1 MHGLLPQEQLNK
13 DKMKARIKIMLKS
26 GVLDPQGA
34 AIKQALNNIGFES
47 VTGVRQGK
55 VIELEVDGPNKSE
68 VRSEIES
75 MCNKML
81 ANTVIENFEIEVF

>member
-1 MHGLLPQEQLNK
+1 
-13 DKMKARIKIMLKS
+13 MKARIKIMLKS

-55 VIELEVDGPNKSE
+55 VIELEVDGTNKSE

>member
-1 MHGLLPQEQLNK
+1 
-13 DKMKARIKIMLKS
+13 MKARIKIMLKS

-55 VIELEVDGPNKSE
+55 IIELEVDGSNKNE
-68 VRSEIES
+68 VRSEIEN

-81 ANTVIENFEIEVF
+81 ANTVIENFEIEVFE

>member
-1 MHGLLPQEQLNK
+1 
-13 DKMKARIKIMLKS
+13 MKARIKIMLKS

-55 VIELEVDGPNKSE
+55 VIELEVDGSNKNE
-68 VRSEIES
+68 VRSEIEK

-81 ANTVIENFEIEVF
+81 ANTE

>member
-1 MHGLLPQEQLNK
+1 
-13 DKMKARIKIMLKS
+13 MLKS

-34 AIKQALNNIGFES
+34 AIKQALNNIGFEG

-55 VIELEVDGPNKSE
+55 VIELEVDGSNKNE
-68 VRSEIES
+68 VRSEIEN

-81 ANTVIENFEIEVF
+81 ANTVIENFEIEVFA

>member
-1 MHGLLPQEQLNK
+1 
-13 DKMKARIKIMLKS
+13 MKARIKIMLKS

-55 VIELEVDGPNKSE
+55 VIELEVDGSNKSE

>member
-1 MHGLLPQEQLNK
+1 
-13 DKMKARIKIMLKS
+13 MKARIKIMLKS

-55 VIELEVDGPNKSE
+55 VIELEVDGPNKNE

>member
-1 MHGLLPQEQLNK
+1 
-13 DKMKARIKIMLKS
+13 MKARIKIMLKS

-34 AIKQALNNIGFES
+34 AINQALNNIGFES

-55 VIELEVDGPNKSE
+55 VIELEVDGSNKNE
-68 VRSEIES
+68 VRSEIEN

-81 ANTVIENFEIEVF
+81 ANTVIENFEIEVFE

>member
-1 MHGLLPQEQLNK
+1 
-13 DKMKARIKIMLKS
+13 MKARIKIMLKS

-55 VIELEVDGPNKSE
+55 VIELEVDGSNKSE
-68 VRSEIES
+68 VKSEIES

>member
-1 MHGLLPQEQLNK
+1 
-13 DKMKARIKIMLKS
+13 MKARIKIMLKS
-26 GVLDPQGA
+26 GVLDPQGT

-55 VIELEVDGPNKSE
+55 VIELEVDGSNKSE

>member
-1 MHGLLPQEQLNK
+1 
-13 DKMKARIKIMLKS
+13 MKARIKIMLKS

-47 VTGVRQGK
+47 VSGVRQGK
-55 VIELEVDGPNKSE
+55 VIELEVDGSNKNE
-68 VRSEIES
+68 VRSEIEN

-81 ANTVIENFEIEVF
+81 ANTVIENFEIEVFE

>member
-1 MHGLLPQEQLNK
+1 
-13 DKMKARIKIMLKS
+13 MKARIKIMLKS
-26 GVLDPQGA
+26 GILDPQGA

-55 VIELEVDGPNKSE
+55 VIELEVDGSNKNE
-68 VRSEIES
+68 VRSEIEN

>member
-1 MHGLLPQEQLNK
+1 
-13 DKMKARIKIMLKS
+13 MKARIKIMLKS

-34 AIKQALNNIGFES
+34 AIKQALNNIGFNS

-55 VIELEVDGPNKSE
+55 VIELGVDGSNKSE

>member
-1 MHGLLPQEQLNK
+1 
-13 DKMKARIKIMLKS
+13 MKARIKIMLKS

-34 AIKQALNNIGFES
+34 AIKQALNNIGYES

-68 VRSEIES
+68 VRTEIES